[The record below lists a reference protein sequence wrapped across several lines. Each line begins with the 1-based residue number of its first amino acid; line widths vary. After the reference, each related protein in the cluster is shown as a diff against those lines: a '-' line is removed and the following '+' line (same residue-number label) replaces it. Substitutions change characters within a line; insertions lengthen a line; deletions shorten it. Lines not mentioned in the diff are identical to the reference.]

1 MDDFV
6 VAWILGATIA
16 AFLGLIPASLAQ
28 KKGYSFGLWWLYG
41 WALFIV
47 AIVHVSLIPE
57 KKVESENIRQMSQ
70 ETKNIVKSPELKK
83 IDELRQYK
91 ELYDEGILTSE
102 EFEMKKRQ
110 LLGL

>member
-1 MDDFV
+1 M
-6 VAWILGATIA
+6 
-16 AFLGLIPASLAQ
+16 
-28 KKGYSFGLWWLYG
+28 WWLYG

>member
-1 MDDFV
+1 M
-6 VAWILGATIA
+6 
-16 AFLGLIPASLAQ
+16 
-28 KKGYSFGLWWLYG
+28 
-41 WALFIV
+41 FIV

-110 LLGL
+110 LLEL

>member
-1 MDDFV
+1 M
-6 VAWILGATIA
+6 
-16 AFLGLIPASLAQ
+16 
-28 KKGYSFGLWWLYG
+28 
-41 WALFIV
+41 FIV

>member
-1 MDDFV
+1 MDFRCDNSCIFR
-6 VAWILGATIA
+6 ID
-16 AFLGLIPASLAQ
+16 PSLTST

>member
-1 MDDFV
+1 M
-6 VAWILGATIA
+6 
-16 AFLGLIPASLAQ
+16 
-28 KKGYSFGLWWLYG
+28 WWLYG

-110 LLGL
+110 LLEL

>member
-91 ELYDEGILTSE
+91 ELYDEGILTLE

>member
-1 MDDFV
+1 M
-6 VAWILGATIA
+6 
-16 AFLGLIPASLAQ
+16 
-28 KKGYSFGLWWLYG
+28 WWLYG

-70 ETKNIVKSPELKK
+70 ETKNTVKSPELKK

-110 LLGL
+110 LLEL

>member
-1 MDDFV
+1 M
-6 VAWILGATIA
+6 
-16 AFLGLIPASLAQ
+16 
-28 KKGYSFGLWWLYG
+28 
-41 WALFIV
+41 
-47 AIVHVSLIPE
+47 
-57 KKVESENIRQMSQ
+57 ESENIRQMSQ

-110 LLGL
+110 LLEL